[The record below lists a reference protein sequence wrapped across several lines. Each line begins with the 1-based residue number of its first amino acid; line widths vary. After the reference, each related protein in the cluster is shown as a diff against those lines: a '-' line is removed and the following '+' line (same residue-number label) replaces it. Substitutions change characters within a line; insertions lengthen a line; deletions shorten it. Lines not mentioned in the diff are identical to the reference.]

1 VTKIPPDATATSQQH
16 DVLIPVPT
24 VEATVYYSA
33 LLDTTDDAEAKK
45 RAKDAIEILGLQQ
58 SAETWVG
65 NAIIRGLSG
74 GQRRRLSVG
83 VELVRSLRST
93 NAIPPTQCL
102 HV

>member
-1 VTKIPPDATATSQQH
+1 
-16 DVLIPVPT
+16 
-24 VEATVYYSA
+24 VYYSA
-33 LLDTTDDAEAKK
+33 LFYTTDDAEAKK

-65 NAIIRGLSG
+65 NATIRGLSG

-83 VELVRSLRST
+83 DELVRCLRST